1 MISVIVITYNQEKTI
16 ARALDSILCQKCH
29 QPVEIVVGEDC
40 STDNTPAICQDYA
53 ARYPQ
58 IRLYCNTHNKGI
70 INNYYDCLLACRGEF
85 IADCAGDDFW
95 VDDQKLEKAVSLM
108 EADPAITLVHTA
120 WRSYN
125 ERTGIATDTMPQPF
139 PEPVTE
145 GKDMLEAILTQTRM
159 PVIQLCS
166 SLYRASTI
174 LEAYHA
180 DTSLFRDPEMGC
192 EDLQIAFFLAMKGK
206 IAYLPDVTLHY
217 SQGEE
222 TVSSSHDERKQF
234 RFDRRVTMLSHEL
247 SERYQI
253 KGPAVTRFF
262 SQRAFTLLMH
272 AFRAH
277 DAALRHKALACCEL
291 WGARPT
297 PAFTVV
303 KAVTSHDVL
312 WRLALRLREKL
323 R

>member
-1 MISVIVITYNQEKTI
+1 
-16 ARALDSILCQKCH
+16 
-29 QPVEIVVGEDC
+29 
-40 STDNTPAICQDYA
+40 
-53 ARYPQ
+53 
-58 IRLYCNTHNKGI
+58 
-70 INNYYDCLLACRGEF
+70 
-85 IADCAGDDFW
+85 
-95 VDDQKLEKAVSLM
+95 
-108 EADPAITLVHTA
+108 
-120 WRSYN
+120 
-125 ERTGIATDTMPQPF
+125 
-139 PEPVTE
+139 
-145 GKDMLEAILTQTRM
+145 
-159 PVIQLCS
+159 
-166 SLYRASTI
+166 
-174 LEAYHA
+174 
-180 DTSLFRDPEMGC
+180 
-192 EDLQIAFFLAMKGK
+192 MKGK

-253 KGPAVTRFF
+253 KGPAVRRFF

-272 AFRAH
+272 ILGPVEQGTEERVGAH
-277 DAALRHKALACCEL
+277 DAALRHEALACCEL